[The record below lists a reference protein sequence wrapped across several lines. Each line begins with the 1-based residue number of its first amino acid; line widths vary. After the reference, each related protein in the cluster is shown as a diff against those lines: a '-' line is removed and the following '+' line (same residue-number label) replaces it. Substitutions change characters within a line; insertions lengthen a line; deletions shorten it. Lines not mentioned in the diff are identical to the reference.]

1 MLILSRKVG
10 ESLILGEDIRITVLA
25 VRGQQVRLGLEIP
38 AEVPVFREEI
48 YLKVR
53 EANTAALETNEHD
66 LLAAASLWNSETHG
80 S

>member
-38 AEVPVFREEI
+38 AEVSVFREEI

-53 EANTAALETNEHD
+53 EANTAALETDEHD
-66 LLAAASLWNSETHG
+66 LLAAASLWNSETHEP
-80 S
+80 

>member
-53 EANTAALETNEHD
+53 EANTAALETDEHD
-66 LLAAASLWNSETHG
+66 LLAAASLWNSETHE

>member
-53 EANTAALETNEHD
+53 EANRAALETDEHD
-66 LLAAASLWNSETHG
+66 LLVAASLWNSETHEP
-80 S
+80 

>member
-25 VRGQQVRLGLEIP
+25 VRCQQVRLGLEIP
-38 AEVPVFREEI
+38 AEVSVFREEI

-53 EANTAALETNEHD
+53 EANTAALETDEHD
-66 LLAAASLWNSETHG
+66 LLAAASLWNSETHEP
-80 S
+80 

>member
-53 EANTAALETNEHD
+53 EANTAALETDEHD
-66 LLAAASLWNSETHG
+66 LLAAASLWNSETHEP
-80 S
+80 

>member
-25 VRGQQVRLGLEIP
+25 VRGGQVRLGLEMP

-53 EANTAALETNEHD
+53 EANQAALEPDEHD
-66 LLAAASLWNSETHG
+66 LTVAASLWNSATHE